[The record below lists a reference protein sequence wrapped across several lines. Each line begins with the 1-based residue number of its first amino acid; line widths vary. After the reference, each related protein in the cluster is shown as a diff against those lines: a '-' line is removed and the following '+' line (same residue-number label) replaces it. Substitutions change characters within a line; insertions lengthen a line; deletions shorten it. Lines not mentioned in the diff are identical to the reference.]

1 MEFEYQDQSPSQ
13 TNFVIPFMEFEYQPF
28 VIPFMEFNYQGQST
42 SQTTFVTPLIEFDYQ
57 SQSTFQTNFVTPLME
72 FDHQGQSTSQT
83 NFVTPLMEFDHQ
95 GQSDFITPFIE
106 FDHQSQSPFQTTNIV
121 VIDDNENTNGRYN
134 DENTNANKVI
144 LKVGDTFKDW
154 NEVDVIINQYAKQ
167 NGFIAIKFRKDLDE
181 VDKMIIRWRVYTCWK
196 SGISKPKKVE
206 DIILHRD
213 VTTTKTNCSW
223 QASFNFGKRVTAIHL
238 TKFNNIHNHQCDP
251 VTMEL
256 APMNQRFPQVVLD
269 KIEHY
274 TINGHL
280 SAGQQYDLLLKE
292 FPQHHIKKKNL
303 YNAIQKFWEVRIHD
317 ESDAAMMFSYLIEQR
332 SKDPDFIVI
341 TRLEGPSNELTG
353 LFWMTSQQYNEL
365 WPKYHDIV
373 I

>member
-1 MEFEYQDQSPSQ
+1 MEFEYQGQSPSQ
-13 TNFVIPFMEFEYQPF
+13 TNFVIPFMEFKYQPF
-28 VIPFMEFNYQGQST
+28 VIPFMEFDYQGQST
-42 SQTTFVTPLIEFDYQ
+42 SQTT
-57 SQSTFQTNFVTPLME
+57 FVTPLME

-83 NFVTPLMEFDHQ
+83 NFVMPLMEFDHQ
-95 GQSDFITPFIE
+95 GQSDFITPLIE

-134 DENTNANKVI
+134 DKNTNANKVI

-167 NGFIAIKFRKDLDE
+167 NGFVAIKFRKDLDE
-181 VDKMIIRWRVYTCWK
+181 VDKMIVRRHVYTCWK

-206 DIILHRD
+206 DITLHRD
-213 VTTTKTNCSW
+213 ATTTKTNCSW
-223 QASFNFGKRVTAIHL
+223 QASFNFGKCATAIHL

-251 VTMEL
+251 VTIEL

-280 SAGQQYDLLLKE
+280 SAGQQ
-292 FPQHHIKKKNL
+292 
-303 YNAIQKFWEVRIHD
+303 
-317 ESDAAMMFSYLIEQR
+317 AA
-332 SKDPDFIVI
+332 
-341 TRLEGPSNELTG
+341 
-353 LFWMTSQQYNEL
+353 
-365 WPKYHDIV
+365 
-373 I
+373 

>member
-28 VIPFMEFNYQGQST
+28 VIPFMEFNY
-42 SQTTFVTPLIEFDYQ
+42 
-57 SQSTFQTNFVTPLME
+57 
-72 FDHQGQSTSQT
+72 QGQSTSQT

-134 DENTNANKVI
+134 DENTNANK
-144 LKVGDTFKDW
+144 
-154 NEVDVIINQYAKQ
+154 YAKQ

-213 VTTTKTNCSW
+213 ATTTKTNCSW